1 MKQRIFK
8 NKSEFILIFFFSLF
22 LSVLLLSDHVN
33 AAMPQFNDDE
43 AVYICEENSGSVL
56 TSQNENKKIYPASTT
71 KLMTTL
77 VALDYVGDKMDD
89 KVTIGDEIKL
99 ADSDSSLADLEEGE
113 VYPWREM
120 FYALLVP
127 SGNDAALTIAVNVAR
142 IETGNNTLDNDTAI
156 REFVSLMNKKA
167 TDMGLSGTHFTNPH
181 GLQDGDHYTTAGDL
195 YKIAEKVME
204 NTTIQSVVKTPVY
217 SVKTSNNQTKKW
229 LNTNY
234 LLYDSTSAS
243 QATDYFSGG
252 VNPYYNK
259 LALGIKTGH
268 TDEAGRCL
276 VFSSQDGDKKLLGV
290 IMNADSPDTL
300 FGQADNAINALS
312 SDYQRITWT
321 DDSGKVEDIK
331 VKGTHLF
338 DGRKLTVQT
347 GGTASSMVLN
357 SDKDSYSKDVALNSD
372 FFEKINDSTY
382 KIKASVSEGQQI
394 GTLNINKNGQTV
406 QQIAVYSNKKM
417 RTRNFID
424 FIILLVVIG
433 LIILICFYIYAK
445 RIAKQRRMERMS
457 ARNRKRRRR

>member
-1 MKQRIFK
+1 
-8 NKSEFILIFFFSLF
+8 
-22 LSVLLLSDHVN
+22 
-33 AAMPQFNDDE
+33 
-43 AVYICEENSGSVL
+43 
-56 TSQNENKKIYPASTT
+56 
-71 KLMTTL
+71 
-77 VALDYVGDKMDD
+77 
-89 KVTIGDEIKL
+89 
-99 ADSDSSLADLEEGE
+99 
-113 VYPWREM
+113 
-120 FYALLVP
+120 
-127 SGNDAALTIAVNVAR
+127 
-142 IETGNNTLDNDTAI
+142 
-156 REFVSLMNKKA
+156 
-167 TDMGLSGTHFTNPH
+167 
-181 GLQDGDHYTTAGDL
+181 
-195 YKIAEKVME
+195 
-204 NTTIQSVVKTPVY
+204 
-217 SVKTSNNQTKKW
+217 
-229 LNTNY
+229 
-234 LLYDSTSAS
+234 
-243 QATDYFSGG
+243 
-252 VNPYYNK
+252 
-259 LALGIKTGH
+259 H

-331 VKGTHLF
+331 VKGTHFF